1 MSSNPLI
8 IDIPDP
14 IIKRNYNLIR
24 HYLINLLDSGLDFLR
39 RIYVKENSDS
49 SFLEFTANNYYD
61 YILKDYIRRKGKT
74 QIRIVLNS
82 AVECL
87 NHIEDDLIDPDF
99 LDEKVK
105 KTFAEYANVDWSLKH
120 TSSSHP
126 IRSELELI
134 SRLTYRI
141 SIIQATRFIN
151 CNEPDVKFVSELIR
165 KKYAT
170 KELCQEALDAVLSIF
185 DQMIDC
191 FERNLDAI
199 NIPFYKPTWNIR
211 DWKYMRRLYEFALEL
226 MDNELSKIYTG
237 ENF

>member
-8 IDIPDP
+8 IEIPDSNT
-14 IIKRNYNLIR
+14 KRNYNLLR
-24 HYLINLLDSGLDFLR
+24 HYLIYLLDSGLDFLR
-39 RIYVKENSDS
+39 REYVKENSDT
-49 SFLEFTANNYYD
+49 SFLEFTAYNYYD
-61 YILKDYIRRKGKT
+61 YILKDYIRRKGKS

-87 NHIEDDLIDPDF
+87 DHIGHEVIDPDF
-99 LDEKVK
+99 LDKVVK
-105 KTFAEYANVDWSLKH
+105 KSYTDYANVDWSLKH
-120 TSSSHP
+120 TSTSHP

-141 SIIQATRFIN
+141 SIIQATMLLATK
-151 CNEPDVKFVSELIR
+151 EPDIKFVSELIR
-165 KKYAT
+165 KKYPT
-170 KELCQEALDAVLSIF
+170 KKACQFGIRAVFSIF

-211 DWKYMRRLYEFALEL
+211 DWKYVRRLYEFAQQLT
-226 MDNELSKIYTG
+226 DNEITKIYSG

>member
-14 IIKRNYNLIR
+14 IIKRNYNLVR
-24 HYLINLLDSGLDFLR
+24 HYLIYLLDSGLDFLR
-39 RIYVKENSDS
+39 REYIKENSDS
-49 SFLEFTANNYYD
+49 SFLEFTAYNYYD
-61 YILKDYIRRKGKT
+61 YILKDYIRRKGKV

-87 NHIEDDLIDPDF
+87 DHIDDEIIDPNF
-99 LDEKVK
+99 LDNIVK
-105 KTFAEYANVDWSLKH
+105 KTFSEYANVDWSLKH

-141 SIIQATRFIN
+141 SIIQATRFLA
-151 CNEPDVKFVSELIR
+151 CKEPDLKFISELIR
-165 KKYAT
+165 GKYAT
-170 KELCQEALDAVLSIF
+170 KEICQEALEAVLSIF

-226 MDNELSKIYTG
+226 MEKEVSNIYAG
-237 ENF
+237 EDF